1 MSKEREI
8 DIQESSVEGIVL
20 DINTQKNQS
29 NILYFVT
36 VFTTNAQTIDILIP
50 SIYKNKIL
58 SIIENNKDHA
68 CIFKVK
74 KYISDSK
81 ICYSWQGLR

>member
-58 SIIENNKDHA
+58 SIIENNKDQ
-68 CIFKVK
+68 
-74 KYISDSK
+74 YISDSK